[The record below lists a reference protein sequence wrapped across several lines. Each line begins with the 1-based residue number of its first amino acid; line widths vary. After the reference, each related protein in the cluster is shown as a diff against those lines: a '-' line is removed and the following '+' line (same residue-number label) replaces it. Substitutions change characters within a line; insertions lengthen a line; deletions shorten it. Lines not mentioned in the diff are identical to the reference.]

1 MELAHVAPRE
11 RARAAYTFILTIM
24 LVLGI
29 SATRAAAD
37 DGFTVIDTRT
47 QLENGVH
54 RVYANISFSFSEE
67 AIEAMENGV
76 ALTISIQMQVLRLS
90 RVWDQVIADVKAQYR
105 IQVHALSHQYVI
117 KNLSTGESTTYPNLD
132 EMSKRLG
139 RIQALPLLDDHL
151 LDADEHY
158 RVRLRAA
165 LDRESLPTPLRLLA
179 YFKSAWQLSSEWIT
193 WPLKR

>member
-37 DGFTVIDTRT
+37 DGFTVIDARS

-76 ALTISIQMQVLRLS
+76 ALTISIQ
-90 RVWDQVIADVKAQYR
+90 I
-105 IQVHALSHQYVI
+105 
-117 KNLSTGESTTYPNLD
+117 
-132 EMSKRLG
+132 G
-139 RIQALPLLDDHL
+139 RAN
-151 LDADEHY
+151 
-158 RVRLRAA
+158 V
-165 LDRESLPTPLRLLA
+165 
-179 YFKSAWQLSSEWIT
+179 
-193 WPLKR
+193 